1 MEDTPVGID
10 ICVERVPGA
19 FSLNTIE
26 EEALRLRRR
35 RYTEDLRRA
44 LLPLARVPAC
54 QCRPW
59 RWNIVPVRHSSPLRI
74 MKRSAKLRTVVAA
87 SFSAGLPPGAEKR
100 PGTGVRPGRK
110 TSARESAAPLPL
122 LSK

>member
-26 EEALRLRRR
+26 EEALRLRRRRR

-59 RWNIVPVRHSSPLRI
+59 RWNIVPVRHSSPLPWHDYDETRGACRLRAR
-74 MKRSAKLRTVVAA
+74 MRRS
-87 SFSAGLPPGAEKR
+87 
-100 PGTGVRPGRK
+100 GVRAKAPVPCR
-110 TSARESAAPLPL
+110 ARQSTRRPTRTIRRPR
-122 LSK
+122 